1 MAVATGTQIRPE
13 LSAVDYTP
21 FLQAASQSAQM
32 QAQGIAALGQGV
44 AKGFESYVQNK
55 EKEKQAQGVIKAADV
70 LSSGFEPILEKVDP
84 RIATALQDLRTRISD
99 PNLSMTERAYAARSF
114 MEGAPTLLNAGVKV
128 LDTEMAISARKAEV
142 DAKRADLLRKNNIAS
157 AARSM
162 ARGMPVEQSLTE
174 DERNEA
180 FIQAAAL
187 REKGQITER
196 VDVIRDGNVVPV
208 QRTTNLLTNE
218 VKESQIR
225 EPFPTVEQQAQAESR
240 KQLIGLGAKTV
251 EKVSSDLESANLQA
265 DLADQM
271 LYALESGATTGPFA
285 EASATVKSLAESIF
299 GGDYGATVQKLYV
312 QGAKGLSMIQIRN
325 LMRGLGAM
333 SDDDRKAAE
342 KAFLSAKDPA
352 QAIRYYAEL
361 AKLNKERADARQQFI
376 VDLRKNNTTLDVI
389 DNELLKL
396 KASEPMLSDV
406 ARKNVGLIGAQE
418 KPQVTPAPQS
428 IVPISDIQAEMK
440 RRNLKK

>member
-312 QGAKGLSMIQIRN
+312 QGA
-325 LMRGLGAM
+325 
-333 SDDDRKAAE
+333 
-342 KAFLSAKDPA
+342 
-352 QAIRYYAEL
+352 
-361 AKLNKERADARQQFI
+361 
-376 VDLRKNNTTLDVI
+376 
-389 DNELLKL
+389 
-396 KASEPMLSDV
+396 
-406 ARKNVGLIGAQE
+406 
-418 KPQVTPAPQS
+418 
-428 IVPISDIQAEMK
+428 
-440 RRNLKK
+440 